1 MKKDSRTPAVKL
13 RGVVKR
19 FGKLVAVEKMDLD
32 IEEGSFVTL
41 LGPSG
46 CGKTTILR
54 MIAGLET
61 PTEGEIYIEGK
72 LVNDIPIHKRNLGM
86 IFQNYAL
93 FPHKSI
99 FDNVGFGLKYKGVPK
114 PDIKKKVE
122 QALEMVRLPGV
133 EKRMPSQLSGGQQ
146 QRIALARAIVM
157 EPVVLLM
164 DEPLSALDENL
175 REEMRR
181 EIDNLQHVIG
191 ITTIFVTHDQ
201 REALSMSDKIVVLK
215 DGIMQQEG
223 NPEVVYNYP
232 ANHFVADFL
241 GHSNFFDATVTAQE
255 ENQCMVR
262 LDDGTELRVRHP
274 GEWET
279 GGRVELVV
287 RAQKAVIAGRQGNS
301 STPEMNLFFGKIK
314 ERSYMGGEVS
324 YFVEL
329 ANKTMLHVIDVSKG
343 QPLKQGQE
351 VSVRVPPEQCG
362 LLPREEA
369 PQ

>member
-1 MKKDSRTPAVKL
+1 VEKKSRAKAVQLKS
-13 RGVVKR
+13 VVKR
-19 FGKLVAVEKMDLD
+19 FGKVLAVQEIDLD

-93 FPHKSI
+93 FPHKNI
-99 FDNVGFGLKYKGVPK
+99 FDNVGFGLKYKGAPK
-114 PDIKKKVE
+114 EEIKKKVR

-133 EKRMPSQLSGGQQ
+133 ENRMPAQLSGGQQ

-175 REEMRR
+175 REEMRI
-181 EIDNLQHVIG
+181 EIDNLQNLLG

-215 DGIMQQEG
+215 DGVMQQEG
-223 NPEVVYNYP
+223 NPEEVYNVP
-232 ANHFVADFL
+232 SNHFVADFL
-241 GHSNFFDATVTAQE
+241 GHSNFFEGTVVASKG
-255 ENQCMVR
+255 NQVSVR
-262 LDDGTELRVRHP
+262 LADGSEVVAQHS
-274 GEWET
+274 GEWKA
-279 GGRVELVV
+279 GDRIELVV
-287 RAQKAVIAGRQGNS
+287 RAQKFEIA
-301 STPEMNLFFGKIK
+301 PEDGTAAGEGFNCFRGKIT
-314 ERSYMGGEVS
+314 ERSYMGGEVG
-324 YFVEL
+324 YFVEMGNN
-329 ANKTMLHVIDVSKG
+329 AKVHVIDISKSK
-343 QPLKQGQE
+343 PLRRGQE
-351 VSVRVPPEQCG
+351 VRIQVPADQCG
-362 LLPREEA
+362 LLPVGD
-369 PQ
+369 